1 MQQKYKLGKIVQFGF
16 GSIFI
21 VIAGVGII
29 SKLTTNH
36 LIESSQWVDHT
47 HRAISLI
54 NSVEEALV
62 DAETGQRG
70 FIITNQDSFLQ
81 PYDAAKARI
90 DGVFVDL
97 RQRLSINPTQL
108 EYIDQLEELSDA
120 KFDEIATTIQL
131 KRSGQEEELM
141 ALISS
146 GQGQEI
152 MDEIRQLTDEM
163 LAIEEELLAER
174 EADNAA
180 AANLASIVSIGGVSL
195 VLLMGLGVL
204 FFINRQVIRPINQVA
219 TDLATSSN
227 ELAATVQQQEQAAS
241 QQASSVTQTSSTM
254 EELGISSR
262 QSAEQAEIA
271 SGSARQVL
279 QLVESGNKAVEQ
291 SLDSM
296 MLLTQKVQTV
306 AEQIAHFSDQT
317 SQIGNI
323 SALVSDL
330 ANQTN
335 MLALNAA
342 VEAVRAGEH
351 GKGFAVVAA
360 EIRKLADQSRV
371 SAEKINILVNDI
383 QSALTAAV
391 LATDDS
397 TQTAQIGSEI
407 SHQTADVFQRV
418 SDAVNTIVNNVQQ
431 ISLSSKQQSTAI
443 SQVVD
448 VMTALDLAAKDTAS
462 SISQTRINTQQ
473 LNKSAHD
480 LQAVV

>member
-1 MQQKYKLGKIVQFGF
+1 MHQKYKLSRIVQIGF
-16 GSIFI
+16 GSIF
-21 VIAGVGII
+21 VVMAGVELI

-36 LIESSQWVDHT
+36 LIESSNWVDHT
-47 HRAISLI
+47 HRAIALI
-54 NSVEEALV
+54 NSVEETLV
-62 DAETGQRG
+62 NAETGQRG
-70 FIITNQDSFLQ
+70 FVITNQENFLE
-81 PYDAAKARI
+81 PYNAATARI
-90 DGVFVDL
+90 DDIFVDL

-108 EYIDQLEELSDA
+108 EYIDRLEELSDA
-120 KFDEIATTIQL
+120 KFDELATTIQL
-131 KRSGQEEELM
+131 KRNGQDEELR
-141 ALISS
+141 ALILSE
-146 GQGQEI
+146 QGKVI

-174 EADNAA
+174 EAANAA
-180 AANLASIVSIGGVSL
+180 AAALATTVTIVGTSL
-195 VLLMGLGVL
+195 VLLMGLGIL
-204 FFINRQVIRPINQVA
+204 IFIHWQVIRPINQVA

-241 QQASSVTQTSSTM
+241 QQASSVTQTSSTI
-254 EELGISSR
+254 EELSMSSR

-279 QLVESGNKAVEQ
+279 QLVESGNQSVGQ
-291 SLDSM
+291 SLESM
-296 MLLTQKVQTV
+296 MVITQKVQIV
-306 AEQIAHFSDQT
+306 AEQIARFSDQT

-323 SALVSDL
+323 STLVSDL

-360 EIRKLADQSRV
+360 EIRKLADQSRI
-371 SAEKINILVNDI
+371 SAEKINVLVNDI

-397 TQTAQIGSEI
+397 TQTAKTGSQI
-407 SHQTADVFQRV
+407 SHQTADVFQQV
-418 SDAVNTIVNNVQQ
+418 SAAVNTIVNNVQQ

-443 SQVVD
+443 NQVVEA
-448 VMTALDLAAKDTAS
+448 MTVLDIAAKDTAS
-462 SISQTRINTQQ
+462 SIGQTRVNMQQ
-473 LNKSAHD
+473 LNRSAHD

>member
-1 MQQKYKLGKIVQFGF
+1 MHQKYKLGKIVQLGF

-21 VIAGVGII
+21 VMAGVGII

-36 LIESSQWVDHT
+36 LVKSNDWVDHT
-47 HRAISLI
+47 HRAIGLI

-62 DAETGQRG
+62 NAETGQRG
-70 FIITNQDSFLQ
+70 FIINNQEDFLE
-81 PYDAAKARI
+81 PYNSATARI
-90 DGVFVDL
+90 DDIFVDL

-108 EYIDQLEELSDA
+108 EYIDRLEELSDA
-120 KFDEIATTIQL
+120 KFDELATTIQL

-141 ALISS
+141 AITMS
-146 GQGQEI
+146 GQGQDI
-152 MDEIRQLTDEM
+152 MEEIRQLTDEM
-163 LAIEEELLAER
+163 LAIEEELLVER
-174 EADNAA
+174 EAANATA
-180 AANLASIVSIGGVSL
+180 VTLATTVTIGGTSL
-195 VLLMGLGVL
+195 VLLMGLGIL
-204 FFINRQVIRPINQVA
+204 FFVSRQVIHPINQVA

-241 QQASSVTQTSSTM
+241 QQAASVTQTSSTM
-254 EELGISSR
+254 EELSMSSR

-271 SGSARQVL
+271 SGSAQQVL
-279 QLVESGNKAVEQ
+279 QLVDSGNQAVGQ
-291 SLDSM
+291 SLESM

-306 AEQIAHFSDQT
+306 AEQIARFSDQT

-323 SALVSDL
+323 STLVSDL

-351 GKGFAVVAA
+351 GKGFAVVAT

-371 SAEKINILVNDI
+371 SAEKISILVNDT

-397 TQTAQIGSEI
+397 TQTAQIGSKI
-407 SHQTADVFQRV
+407 SHQTADIFQQV

-443 SQVVD
+443 NQVVD
-448 VMTALDLAAKDTAS
+448 AMTALDVAAKDTAS
-462 SISQTRINTQQ
+462 SIGQTRINMQQ
-473 LNKSAHD
+473 LNRSAHD